1 MALTPKKSRLP
12 RKLNIV
18 LIVTVFCVTFFV
30 CAKPESLLAQP
41 PIEVA
46 DRSSMAPTIRTGA
59 SDTFSKADLMIT
71 IDYKDSPAVAAE
83 RLAKALTS
91 ATTADDIRPAAYE
104 ALARSGITIKSPAE
118 VYAKT
123 GPRVVKRWLL
133 PSQADNLSLDFLE
146 HQGWTLAE
154 LTRAVAEFPDGP
166 GPALLKRPETLGML
180 LREWAAIAKQSPDNP
195 EAFAPLLLA
204 RISEIRGRGS
214 DFTQGKIVPEQI
226 ELSYFELMILTAGAF
241 KGLPQIQASRQSSS
255 AASVLAGATSWWTS
269 FLVQPACADGGDPCS
284 WFKDNIGKGGDAEA
298 AQDFAEEGFGALMDK
313 ALDKT
318 GDWLKTVGDGA
329 LAKSLGQTVSV
340 FKLANLLTSMI
351 SMYGGH
357 SLTLTWEPAKPHYLG
372 NEHGD
377 VSMKIIATV
386 STRPLADDATLACL
400 KFLGIE
406 KPTSDSMKDT
416 IVEWVSLYGTPKHAQ
431 PKFPP
436 SSRENVG
443 TDGQAVLE
451 LTMSQEA
458 LGEEVKKSGKLKRDQ
473 IVMQANLI
481 VYKSNPG
488 KIMAAALFGGVA
500 GGNIEIL
507 KGWFANWFPKRVVAR
522 VPVEWHKL
530 SRWRC
535 VVEVAP
541 GMPLRIVYSSG
552 LGVKSIWTWSFE
564 GDSRYSGSGT
574 FDLTSG
580 STRFVM
586 TPMVTDG
593 EVTAKGAYP
602 KTASLGGTDEEPTL
616 ILGIDG
622 KVHIVASGGGD
633 GGGSVTK
640 NVKGQKTFKLKEI
653 E

>member
-1 MALTPKKSRLP
+1 MACILKKSRL
-12 RKLNIV
+12 RQKIHIV
-18 LIVTVFCVTFFV
+18 PAVIAFF
-30 CAKPESLLAQP
+30 AALLAWPFSGPLLAQP
-41 PIEVA
+41 AGEVPA
-46 DRSSMAPTIRTGA
+46 ASSPAPAIQAGV
-59 SDTFSKADLMIT
+59 SGSFSKAGRS
-71 IDYKDSPAVAAE
+71 IDINYAESPAAAAE
-83 RLAKALTS
+83 RLATSLTG
-91 ATTADDIRPAAYE
+91 ATTADEIRPAAYE
-104 ALARSGITIKSPAE
+104 ALARSGITIKNSTE
-118 VYAKT
+118 VFAKT
-123 GPRVVKRWLL
+123 GPRAIQRWLL
-133 PSQADNLSLDFLE
+133 PSQADNLALDFLE
-146 HQGWTLAE
+146 HQGWTLSD
-154 LTRAVAEFPDGP
+154 LTHAATEYPNGP
-166 GPALLKRPETLGML
+166 GADLLKRPETLGML
-180 LREWAAIAKQSPDNP
+180 LREWVAIAKQSPAHP

-204 RISEIRGRGS
+204 RIAQIRGGGS
-214 DFTQGKIVPEQI
+214 DFTQGKIVPEQV
-226 ELSYFELMILTAGAF
+226 ELTYLELMILTAGTF
-241 KGLPQIQASRQSSS
+241 KGLPQSQDSKPLSRSV
-255 AASVLAGATSWWTS
+255 SVLDCVMSWS
-269 FLVQPACADGGDPCS
+269 ASLLVQPAYADGGDPCS

-298 AQDFAEEGFGALMDK
+298 AQDFAEEGIGWMMDK
-313 ALDKT
+313 ALEKT

-372 NEHGD
+372 NEHGN

-400 KFLGIE
+400 KFFGIE

-416 IVEWVSLYGTPKHAQ
+416 TVEWVSLYGTPKHAQ

-458 LGEEVKKSGKLKRDQ
+458 LGDEVKKSGKLKRDQ
-473 IVMQANLI
+473 VVMQANLI

-500 GGNIEIL
+500 GGNVEIL
-507 KGWFANWFPKRVVAR
+507 KGWFANWFPKRAVAR

-535 VVEVAP
+535 VVDVAP
-541 GMPLRIVYSSG
+541 GTPLRIVYTSG
-552 LGVKSIWTWSFE
+552 LGTKSIWTWAYESDLRF
-564 GDSRYSGSGT
+564 SGHGT

-586 TPMVTDG
+586 ASTVTDEG
-593 EVTAKGAYP
+593 VTTHGTLP
-602 KTASLGGTDEEPTL
+602 KTASIGGTDEEPTL

-622 KVHIVASGGGD
+622 TARYSNAGGG
-633 GGGSVTK
+633 VTK
-640 NVKGQKTFKLKEI
+640 NLKGQRAFKLE
-653 E
+653 EVE